1 MTALLER
8 LATDT
13 NTTGDPV
20 TDEAIQSADVFFNVS
35 SGNDTEV
42 QRTPGLI
49 LTKQQI
55 VNLKQYELVGLAL
68 PTEIDAVISYLGYSS
83 GAGVGLEPED
93 FLKSYKI
100 VHAHARRWSPLRS
113 QLLAV
118 GSKLKV
124 FAGQML
130 VYDKSMEDIYSD
142 IKAGKIIEQFDI
154 KTLEDVKRLSRELGD
169 KFPGIDL
176 SENDKE
182 TAKDIGFYLAE
193 ILRKVKESQADAQDI
208 KEELEKFG
216 LDLALYVTPEI
227 QRKVTAI
234 DNSSLPTDVTRLN
247 NSIERRAK
255 DIDEKNKEYKAAV
268 ERSLG
273 SVSKLNIVGLALGIY
288 FGVEA
293 EGVRKAR
300 NELMSQQTKE
310 IDELQL
316 KNKILGSLSRV
327 KFDLQNLVTVVID
340 ADIATKNLITVWN
353 KLFIFIDGSAKSSL
367 EINDALSLR
376 VFMNRF
382 RQVVQPWKT
391 IEQDS
396 DALLDV
402 FKEADEEFK
411 RIYGK

>member
-1 MTALLER
+1 MTAILDR
-8 LATDT
+8 LVTDNT
-13 NTTGDPV
+13 TTGDTV
-20 TDEAIQSADVFFNVS
+20 TDEAIKAPEVFFDVS
-35 SGNDTEV
+35 SANDSDV

-55 VNLKQYELVGLAL
+55 VNLKQYELVGLSL
-68 PTEIDAVISYLGYSS
+68 PTEIEEVIAYLGYSS
-83 GAGVGLEPED
+83 GAGAGLEPED
-93 FLKSYKI
+93 FLKSYKL
-100 VHAHARRWSPLRS
+100 VHNHARRWSPLRS

-130 VYDKSMEDIYSD
+130 VYGKSMEDIYND
-142 IKAGKIIEQFDI
+142 IKGGKILDQFDI
-154 KTLEDVKRLSRELGD
+154 KTLEDVKRLKLELGD
-169 KFPGIDL
+169 QFPGIEL
-176 SENDKE
+176 SPEDQE
-182 TAKDIGFYLAE
+182 TVRDVGFYLDE
-193 ILRKVKESQADAQDI
+193 ILRKVKENQEDAQDI

-216 LDLALYVTPEI
+216 HDLALYVTPEI

-234 DNSSLPTDVTRLN
+234 DNSSLPADVTKLN
-247 NSIERRAK
+247 EAIERRAK

-293 EGVRKAR
+293 ESVRKER
-300 NELMSQQTKE
+300 NRLIELQDQD
-310 IDELQL
+310 INDLQL

-340 ADIATKNLITVWN
+340 ADIATKNLITVWS
-353 KLFIFIDGSAKSSL
+353 KLFLFIEESVRASTD
-367 EINDALSLR
+367 ITNALSLR
-376 VFMNRF
+376 IFMNRF

-402 FKEADEEFK
+402 FKEADDEFK

>member
-1 MTALLER
+1 MSALLER
-8 LATDT
+8 LITDD
-13 NTTGDPV
+13 TTTADPV
-20 TDEAIQSADVFFNVS
+20 TDEAAKAPELFFDVS

-42 QRTPGLI
+42 QRSPGLI

-55 VNLKQYELVGLAL
+55 VNLKQYELAGLAL
-68 PTEIDAVISYLGYSS
+68 PIELEGVIAYLGYSS
-83 GAGVGLEPED
+83 GAGAGLEPED

-100 VHAHARRWSPLRS
+100 VHTHARRWSPLRS
-113 QLLAV
+113 QLLTV
-118 GSKLKV
+118 GSKLKL
-124 FAGQML
+124 FAGQM
-130 VYDKSMEDIYSD
+130 VIYGKSMEDIYND
-142 IKAGKIIEQFDI
+142 IKGGVIVEKFDI
-154 KTLEDVKRLSRELGD
+154 KTLEDVKRLTRELGD
-169 KFPGIDL
+169 KFPGIEL
-176 SENDKE
+176 SESDKE
-182 TAKDIGFYLAE
+182 AAKDIGFYLGE
-193 ILRKVKESQADAQDI
+193 ILRKVKENQADAQDI

-216 LDLALYVTPEI
+216 QDLALYVTPEI

-234 DNSSLPTDVTRLN
+234 DNSSLPADVTKLN
-247 NSIERRAK
+247 ESIERRAK

-268 ERSLG
+268 EKSLG
-273 SVSKLNIVGLALGIY
+273 AVGKLNIVGLALGIY

-300 NELMSQQTKE
+300 NELITQQDKE
-310 IDELQL
+310 INELQQ
-316 KNKILGSLSRV
+316 KNKIIGSLSRV

-353 KLFIFIDGSAKSSL
+353 KLFIFIEESAQSST

-382 RQVVQPWKT
+382 RKVVQPWKT

-396 DALLDV
+396 DALLNV
-402 FKEADEEFK
+402 FKEADDEFK